1 MRATD
6 SRATRSSRATK
17 RSISGRCR
25 NRLRNDLSAFQ
36 AFVLGA
42 LQGLAEFLPVS
53 SSAHLALAPWAF
65 GWPEPGLAFDIAL
78 HVGSLVALLWYF
90 RAEWIGL
97 VRAALSIVATRRVET
112 VEQRRVILL
121 VIATIPGGIAGLL
134 LEKKA
139 ETAFRAP
146 ALTAAALIVMG
157 AVLWIVDA
165 RASRDRRLDSL
176 TNLDALLAG
185 CAQAFALIPG
195 VSRSGA
201 TITASRALGFD
212 RASAATFSFLMS
224 MPIIAAAALLK
235 VPKALAQG
243 GVTLPLAVAVVTAA
257 LSSVL
262 AITVL
267 MRFVKTRG
275 LGVFALYRFAL
286 GAAVLALVAY
296 RAHQ

>member
-1 MRATD
+1 M
-6 SRATRSSRATK
+6 
-17 RSISGRCR
+17 
-25 NRLRNDLSAFQ
+25 NDLSAFQ

-42 LQGLAEFLPVS
+42 LQGLAEFLPIS

-65 GWPEPGLAFDIAL
+65 GWPEPGLAFDVAL

-90 RAEWIGL
+90 RAEWI
-97 VRAALSIVATRRVET
+97 VMARAALSIVVTRRVET

-165 RASRDRRLDSL
+165 RASRDRTLDSF
-176 TNLDALLAG
+176 TNRDALLAG

-201 TITASRALGFD
+201 TITAGRALGFD

-243 GVTLPLAVAVVTAA
+243 GVTPPLAIAVVTAA

-296 RAHQ
+296 RAQQ